1 MPPSGRVVQGVNDAL
16 NVVWI
21 AERQFVPVDTGK
33 CTDEGEVITY
43 ELVQL
48 LLADEPAEDA
58 VEVGFIPS
66 QLDVYRHVGL
76 GLLME
81 EPVVTMPIDMTQFDT
96 EGLAL
101 HMLEFNTLLL
111 QTREHHIV
119 TVFNLLD
126 FHNR

>member
-1 MPPSGRVVQGVNDAL
+1 
-16 NVVWI
+16 
-21 AERQFVPVDTGK
+21 
-33 CTDEGEVITY
+33 
-43 ELVQL
+43 
-48 LLADEPAEDA
+48 
-58 VEVGFIPS
+58 
-66 QLDVYRHVGL
+66 VGL

-111 QTREHHIV
+111 QTREYHIV